1 MIESGLSS
9 RPPRRRIW
17 PRPASLLVGMLLAI
31 LPACAALLAGVFWP
45 LTRDIAMG
53 VAAFSVAWSFA
64 IGWAVVRV
72 MERHLRTLI
81 SLVDSARAQ
90 DYGIRAVHAREQ
102 GPLGDL
108 YRQINALIAD
118 LDAQRTAS
126 QELLGVLRRVVDQI
140 DVAILVFEASGQLR
154 LANPVAMKLLG
165 IPAGESL
172 TWSYLDT
179 PFAEMSLE
187 TDARIVDHRFPGAE
201 GRWRIVEQ
209 TYRQQGRPARIV
221 FVADVQQVLAAEEI
235 RVWQRLIRVISHEV
249 NNSLAPITS
258 LCQTLDG
265 ILDRSPDTEGTEM
278 LRDGLSL
285 IGDRARGLKSFISV
299 YARIARLPE
308 PRKAI
313 FPVQRLVEKIAGIFV
328 ADGVVIEGEVP
339 QIELLGDQV
348 HLEQVLINLVRN
360 AVQSRQAAEPHGD
373 SPVVMRVF
381 ARYGQCEFEI
391 VDNGTGIANP
401 ENLFVP
407 FYTTRPEGA
416 GIGLVLCRSIVAQHG
431 GKVSLTNRTD
441 ARGAIARVSLPL
453 PHRN

>member
-1 MIESGLSS
+1 
-9 RPPRRRIW
+9 
-17 PRPASLLVGMLLAI
+17 MLLA
-31 LPACAALLAGVFWP
+31 LAPACAALVVGAFQP
-45 LTRDIAMG
+45 LSQDMAIGIA
-53 VAAFSVAWSFA
+53 VFSVIWSLG
-64 IGWAVVRV
+64 IGWTLVRA
-72 MERHLRTLI
+72 MERHLRTLS

-90 DYGIRAVHAREQ
+90 DYGVRAVHARED

-108 YRQINALIAD
+108 YRQINALIGD
-118 LDAQRTAS
+118 LDSQRTAS
-126 QELLGVLRRVVDQI
+126 QELLGVLHRVVDQI
-140 DVAILVFEASGQLR
+140 DVAILVFEASGRLR

-165 IPAGESL
+165 IPSDGPS
-172 TWSYLDT
+172 TISYGDT
-179 PFAEMSLE
+179 PFPGMGL
-187 TDARIVDHRFPGAE
+187 DAGTRVLDHRFPGAQ

-209 TYRQQGRPARIV
+209 SYRQQGRPARIV
-221 FVADVQQVLAAEEI
+221 FVADVQQVLAVEEI

-265 ILDRSPDTEGTEM
+265 ILARTTDLGEIDV

-285 IGDRARGLKSFISV
+285 IGERAMGLKSFISV

-308 PRKAI
+308 PRKAL
-313 FPVQRLVEKIAGIFV
+313 FPVSRLVEKIAGMFA
-328 ADGVVIEGEVP
+328 ADGVLVEGEMP
-339 QIELLGDQV
+339 STDLLGDVV
-348 HLEQVLINLVRN
+348 HLEQVLINLLRN
-360 AVQSRQAAEPHGD
+360 AVQSQQAVDPKNGL
-373 SPVVMRVF
+373 PVVLRVF
-381 ARYGQCEFEI
+381 VHDGQCEFEI

-431 GKVSLTNRTD
+431 GRVSLTNRED